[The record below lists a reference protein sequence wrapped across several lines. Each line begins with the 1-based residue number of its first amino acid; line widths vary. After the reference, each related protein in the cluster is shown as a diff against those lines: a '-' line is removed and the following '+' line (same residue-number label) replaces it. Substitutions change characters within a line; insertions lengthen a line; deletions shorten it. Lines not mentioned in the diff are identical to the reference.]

1 MREIEKGHKSTM
13 NKTDT
18 PTNTIIHTKGNSTNS
33 NKQRMNKSFL

>member
-1 MREIEKGHKSTM
+1 MREIENGHKRTM

-18 PTNTIIHTKGNSTNS
+18 PTNRNIHTKGKSTSS